1 MFSSLPSAS
10 KIYVSSSKSRQKSA
24 SSAKKKRRKV
34 HSDVIHRENIVVQS
48 LVNCDQESSDILI
61 SSESECRR
69 DSQDSRNSQLGRDDY
84 PIKKDSRDSKFCNWE
99 QDDSTSDISS
109 NSIKSV
115 LKISGNSEILLEH
128 LSNEEQG
135 TEILVES
142 KEEKE
147 NGSSE
152 KFVEETIEKL
162 SEQFEENN
170 EEPECKLSSE
180 LDEEEKIELPPK
192 FAETLNEKVSEQL
205 HTEQNEELPIQV
217 EKGQI
222 PQSEISV
229 DMNSKQ
235 NENSEQDI
243 SSISEIDTDC
253 PKLQESK
260 DQAPPFEL
268 VAPEIMID
276 EMYDTEFHV
285 EEQIVVVAEVKETGE
300 TEIKLKEIET
310 FDDNVVKELM
320 FEEKSFDS
328 VHDKSSLNQ
337 NVVKSL
343 NDDCTIKADDIND
356 KFIDSGTNFHGEDC
370 MKSILPAFEK
380 HDYPVDNIDIE
391 SNNSN
396 NFLFEDGSHNSSNN
410 EFEIGVI
417 DENIRHTSGKL
428 RMQSP
433 EQSEISCTESLLDEP
448 KSSNHDDVC
457 ANNSL
462 LNHVQKVNDSLI
474 SIQDSVE
481 KSSIENHVKVSQ
493 SSANLL
499 HDNLD
504 SLVPNRCSSLPGGL
518 HFSNEIEKF
527 DKTASL
533 IEIAYVD
540 KETLTD
546 LECEKCSRISLSDEK
561 SSPKDDYK
569 DTSED
574 LLISKQISG
583 SVDKISSGNILPPL
597 AMIKARARSYVFGSK
612 GITGSLLGNDELHRF
627 FPDNQV
633 TIFVG
638 TWNMNGH
645 DPPGNIDDFLLPLDI
660 GTVPDIYVIGI
671 QESMQS
677 RLEWEVLLQT
687 TLGPSHVLFTSSSL
701 GVLHLCIFLR
711 RDLIWF
717 CSEPEEANVAT
728 RPGSMVK
735 TKGAVAVC
743 FMLFGTSFLFVNS
756 HLTAHEQK
764 LKERLSDYEKII
776 SSLDLPKSIPV
787 RNYSHEKDVTSK
799 FDCVFWCGD
808 LNFRVMHDRPS
819 VLSFVEEKVRRS
831 RPSCS
836 FLVKHDQLHQA
847 MTEGRAF
854 HGFKEGIIYFIPSY
868 KFDVGT
874 STFNSSKLRV
884 PSYTDRILYRSK
896 DKSAIS
902 CLHYN
907 AVSDILTSDHK
918 PVFAV
923 FKVTVK
929 PGRDNVPL
937 AAGMFRR
944 DIYLE
949 AIKRRSKF
957 LEVRHNQGQ
966 SAICSIM

>member
-24 SSAKKKRRKV
+24 SSAKKRRRKV
-34 HSDVIHRENIVVQS
+34 HSGVNRRENIAVQS
-48 LVNCDQESSDILI
+48 LMNCDQESSDFLL
-61 SSESECRR
+61 SSDSECRR
-69 DSQDSRNSQLGRDDY
+69 DSKDSKISQFEREDIQ
-84 PIKKDSRDSKFCNWE
+84 IKKDSHDSKFCKWE
-99 QDDSTSDISS
+99 REDSTKDLSCQSAKNVPEI
-109 NSIKSV
+109 V
-115 LKISGNSEILLEH
+115 GNSEVLEQ
-128 LSNEEQG
+128 L
-135 TEILVES
+135 S
-142 KEEKE
+142 KEEQNEVHEPEDERK

-152 KFVEETIEKL
+152 YFVEEQNEEST
-162 SEQFEENN
+162 EQLKENN
-170 EEPECKLSSE
+170 EELENRLSLG
-180 LDEEEKIELPPK
+180 LDEQKIDPSQT
-192 FAETLNEKVSEQL
+192 FAETLNKKAPEKFLVDINESL
-205 HTEQNEELPIQV
+205 H
-217 EKGQI
+217 K
-222 PQSEISV
+222 QSEESQSQQSETSV
-229 DMNSKQ
+229 DMNAKE
-235 NENSEQDI
+235 NENSEQAI
-243 SSISEIDTDC
+243 SSVPTINSNTD
-253 PKLQESK
+253 KMQQSN
-260 DQAPPFEL
+260 DQASSEL
-268 VAPEIMID
+268 VTPEITLD
-276 EMYDTEFHV
+276 EINNTESHV
-285 EEQIVVVAEVKETGE
+285 VEHMMVTTEVKETNE
-300 TEIKLKEIET
+300 TEAKLKKSSAC
-310 FDDNVVKELM
+310 DDIVATELM
-320 FEEKSFDS
+320 LEEKNFDS
-328 VHDKSSLNQ
+328 EHDEESFNQNITESLN
-337 NVVKSL
+337 S
-343 NDDCTIKADDIND
+343 DCTVKINDINEN
-356 KFIDSGTNFHGEDC
+356 FIDSEINFHSEDSV
-370 MKSILPAFEK
+370 KSILPSFENN
-380 HDYPVDNIDIE
+380 DYLTDNTDKE
-391 SNNSN
+391 SNHSN
-396 NFLFEDGSHNSSNN
+396 NFLIKDDTHNSSNN
-410 EFEIGVI
+410 KFEISII
-417 DENIRHTSGKL
+417 DENSGQHAHTSHKP
-428 RMQSP
+428 RIQSP

-448 KSSNHDDVC
+448 KSPIQGN
-457 ANNSL
+457 AFTNNSL
-462 LNHVQKVNDSLI
+462 LNRDQGVYDSLT
-474 SIQDSVE
+474 SVQDSGE
-481 KSSIENHVKVSQ
+481 KIGQKNHLKISQ
-493 SSANLL
+493 SSADLL
-499 HDNLD
+499 HDNMD
-504 SLVPNRCSSLPGGL
+504 SLVSNRCFSLPGGL
-518 HFSNEIEKF
+518 CFSEESQKF
-527 DKTASL
+527 DETAPL
-533 IEIAYVD
+533 GRIAYVD
-540 KETLTD
+540 KATLTTD
-546 LECEKCSRISLSDEK
+546 LDWENCSRISLTDKK
-561 SSPKDDYK
+561 SLGKGDYK
-569 DTSED
+569 DSSED
-574 LLISKQISG
+574 LHINKHASG
-583 SVDKISSGNILPPL
+583 SVDKISLGNILPPL

-612 GITGSLLGNDELHRF
+612 GTSGSLLGNEELHRF
-627 FPDNQV
+627 FPDNQI

-638 TWNMNGH
+638 TWNMNSH
-645 DPPGNIDDFLLPLDI
+645 DPPANIDDFLLPLDI
-660 GTVPDIYVIGI
+660 NTLPDIYVIGI

-717 CSEPEEANVAT
+717 CSEPEDANVTT

-776 SSLDLPKSIPV
+776 SSIDLPKSIPV

-819 VLSFVEEKVRRS
+819 VLSFVEEKVRRA

-854 HGFKEGIIYFIPSY
+854 HGFKEGVICFIPSY

-918 PVFAV
+918 PVYAV
-923 FKVTVK
+923 FKVAVK

-944 DIYLE
+944 DVYLE
-949 AIKRRSKF
+949 ALKRRSKF

>member
-24 SSAKKKRRKV
+24 SSAKKRRRKV
-34 HSDVIHRENIVVQS
+34 HSGINRRENIAVQS
-48 LVNCDQESSDILI
+48 LMNCDQESSDFLV
-61 SSESECRR
+61 SSDSECRR
-69 DSQDSRNSQLGRDDY
+69 DSQDSKISQFEREDIQLM
-84 PIKKDSRDSKFCNWE
+84 KDSHDSQFCKWE
-99 QDDSTSDISS
+99 REDSASDISCQS
-109 NSIKSV
+109 AKNLPKV
-115 LKISGNSEILLEH
+115 VGNSEVLEQ
-128 LSNEEQG
+128 LSKEHQNEVYEPEDEQNKGSTEYFIEEQNEEL
-135 TEILVES
+135 TEQL
-142 KEEKE
+142 K
-147 NGSSE
+147 
-152 KFVEETIEKL
+152 
-162 SEQFEENN
+162 ENN
-170 EEPECKLSSE
+170 EELENRLPLE
-180 LDEEEKIELPPK
+180 LDEQETDSSQA
-192 FAETLNEKVSEQL
+192 FAETLNKKAPERLLLEV
-205 HTEQNEELPIQV
+205 NESLL
-217 EKGQI
+217 K
-222 PQSEISV
+222 QSEESQSQQSETSV
-229 DMNSKQ
+229 NMNAKE
-235 NENSEQDI
+235 NGNSEPAI
-243 SSISEIDTDC
+243 LSVPTINTNTD
-253 PKLQESK
+253 KMQQSN
-260 DQAPPFEL
+260 DQAPYEL
-268 VAPEIMID
+268 VAPEITLD
-276 EMYDTEFHV
+276 EISNTEFHV
-285 EEQIVVVAEVKETGE
+285 VEHMLVTTEVKETNE
-300 TEIKLKEIET
+300 TEAKLKT
-310 FDDNVVKELM
+310 TRTCDDIVASELM
-320 FEEKSFDS
+320 LEEKNFDS
-328 VHDKSSLNQ
+328 VHDEDSFNQNIMESLNSDRT
-337 NVVKSL
+337 VK
-343 NDDCTIKADDIND
+343 ININEN
-356 KFIDSGTNFHGEDC
+356 FIDSEMNFHSEDSV
-370 MKSILPAFEK
+370 KSILPSFENT
-380 HDYPVDNIDIE
+380 DYLTDNTDKE
-391 SNNSN
+391 SNHSN
-396 NFLFEDGSHNSSNN
+396 NFFIKDDTHNSSNK
-410 EFEIGVI
+410 EFEISI
-417 DENIRHTSGKL
+417 IEENSGQHTHTSHKP
-428 RMQSP
+428 RIQSP

-448 KSSNHDDVC
+448 KSPIQGN
-457 ANNSL
+457 ALTNNSL
-462 LNHVQKVNDSLI
+462 QNHDQGVYDSLT
-474 SIQDSVE
+474 SIQDSGE
-481 KSSIENHVKVSQ
+481 KINQKNHLKISQ
-493 SSANLL
+493 SSADLL
-499 HDNLD
+499 HDNMD
-504 SLVPNRCSSLPGGL
+504 SLVSNRCFSLPGDL
-518 HFSNEIEKF
+518 CFSEESQKF

-533 IEIAYVD
+533 GRIAYVD
-540 KETLTD
+540 KATLTTD
-546 LECEKCSRISLSDEK
+546 LECENCSRISLSDKK
-561 SSPKDDYK
+561 SLCKDDYK
-569 DTSED
+569 DSSED
-574 LLISKQISG
+574 LHIIKHVSG
-583 SVDKISSGNILPPL
+583 SVDKISLGNVLPPL

-612 GITGSLLGNDELHRF
+612 GTSGSLLGNEELHRF
-627 FPDNQV
+627 FPDNQI

-638 TWNMNGH
+638 TWNMNSHG
-645 DPPGNIDDFLLPLDI
+645 PPANIDDFLLPLDI
-660 GTVPDIYVIGI
+660 NTLPDIYVIGI

-717 CSEPEEANVAT
+717 CSEPEEANVTT

-776 SSLDLPKSIPV
+776 SSIDLPKSIPV

-808 LNFRVMHDRPS
+808 LNFRVIHDRPS

-854 HGFKEGIIYFIPSY
+854 HGFKEGVICFIPSY

-918 PVFAV
+918 PVYAV
-923 FKVTVK
+923 FKVVVK

-944 DIYLE
+944 DVYLE
-949 AIKRRSKF
+949 ALKRRSKF